1 MCEQVFL
8 SRFLL
13 SVFSLICLLWNSPV
27 LAESGE
33 KLAKN
38 WCSSC
43 HSFPEPQLL
52 DKKTWIDKVL
62 PDMGARLGFK
72 TFRDGSYRPNSKVPD
87 GVYATEPLMEMAE
100 WEQIKSWYE
109 DHAPEQL
116 ALPDWQ
122 NRTRLEQF
130 GIEMPRREKH
140 GFPATTAILIDEVS
154 NRLLVGDA
162 HETDLKTYGKDLAL
176 LNEVRSGGI
185 VSRILPLPLGG
196 YLATAIG
203 GTISPTEDAHGLLFE
218 VATGKERGISRLV
231 RGLRRPVD
239 VAFGDFNKDGET
251 DYVIA
256 GFGTHF
262 GKLTLH
268 LSQGDGALR
277 ETVLLDEAGAISV
290 KVVGDDLLVLM
301 AQGDERIVRLK
312 SFANGQPVIAE
323 TIIRFPPSQGS
334 SSMSVRDF
342 NGDGIMDLLYT
353 AGDNADISPVY
364 KPYHGVYLFTGQRDN
379 TFRQEMFFHLD
390 GAYGAVAEDFDQDG
404 DMDIAAI
411 SYFPNIGQGLDE
423 TGFVYLENNDGD
435 FDPKYI
441 VGIGKPGRFVA
452 ISAGDIDGDGDA
464 DIALANLAF
473 GPPGPME
480 ISSQLQ
486 EQWYGGTGFVL
497 LRNNLR

>member
-1 MCEQVFL
+1 MIERFFL
-8 SRFLL
+8 SVCSLLFLL
-13 SVFSLICLLWNSPV
+13 WGSAVY
-27 LAESGE
+27 AQDGE
-33 KLAKN
+33 ALAKT

-43 HSFPEPQLL
+43 HLFPEPQLL
-52 DKKTWIDKVL
+52 DKTTWADKVL
-62 PDMGARLGFK
+62 PDMGARLGLK
-72 TFRDGSYRPNSKVPD
+72 TFRDGTYRPNSKVPD
-87 GVYATEPLMEMAE
+87 GVYATEPLMEMAV

-109 DHAPEQL
+109 SNAPDEL
-116 ALPDWQ
+116 ALPRWQ
-122 NRTRLEQF
+122 FRTRLEQF
-130 GIEMPRREKH
+130 GIEVPEREEH
-140 GFPATTAILIDEVS
+140 DFPAATAILIDGAS

-162 HETDLKTYGKDLAL
+162 HETDLKIYGKNLDL
-176 LNEVRSGGI
+176 LNEIRSGGI
-185 VSRILPLPLGG
+185 ISRILPLPSGG

-203 GTISPTEDAHGLLFE
+203 GTISPTEDRHGLLVE
-218 VATGKERGISRLV
+218 IATDKVPAINRLV

-239 VAFGDFNKDGET
+239 MAFGDFNKDEKT

-268 LSQGDGALR
+268 LSQGDGRLG
-277 ETVLLDEAGAISV
+277 ETVLLDDAGAISV

-301 AQGDERIVRLK
+301 TQGDERIIRLEN
-312 SFANGQPVIAE
+312 FASDQSITAE

-334 SSMSVRDF
+334 SSMSVLDF
-342 NGDGIMDLLYT
+342 NSDGIMDLLYT

-364 KPYHGVYLFTGQRDN
+364 KPYHGIYLFTGQKDN
-379 TFRQEMFFHLD
+379 TFRQELFFHLD

-404 DMDIAAI
+404 DMDIAVI

-423 TGFVYLENNDGD
+423 TGFVYLQNNDGD
-435 FDPKYI
+435 FAPKYI
-441 VGIGKPGRFVA
+441 EGIGKLGRFVA

-480 ISSQLQ
+480 ISPELQ
-486 EQWYGGTGFVL
+486 GQWYDGTGMVL
-497 LRNNLR
+497 LRNQLR